1 MRGKLMKRRLRYLLL
16 FFNYSLGTSTK
27 KETRYEA
34 GFFLNAIVATLV
46 C

>member
-1 MRGKLMKRRLRYLLL
+1 VPTDQRWMMRGH
-16 FFNYSLGTSTK
+16 FSFTQ